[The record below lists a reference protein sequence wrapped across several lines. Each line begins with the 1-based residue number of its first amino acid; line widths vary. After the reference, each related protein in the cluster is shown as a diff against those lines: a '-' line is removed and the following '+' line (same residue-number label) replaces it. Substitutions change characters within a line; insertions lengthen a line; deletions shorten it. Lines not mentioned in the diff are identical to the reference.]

1 MGITRH
7 APAPRE
13 QRNWERS
20 LGLDQRGCHVFR
32 RAAFA
37 LVWLSCATTS
47 ILAQDSAKT
56 TTEKWRP
63 KDGVYAS
70 PGKDFVA
77 SCGESA
83 YLGIELTKKRVGG
96 NEWGCDITEITDT
109 APGAVRL
116 DMSCNYYNLGLY
128 IKDPNPYERKFREIM
143 LLSKIDAK
151 TLFVRKTSNGKFR
164 DPRWRASYCP
174 DEQQRIHTGEA
185 LKPWRPRDGIYASP
199 GANFDDRCL
208 KSGDTIIDFAGKN
221 ISSGADRCEVY
232 SYDDALLSDPII
244 DVVCNE
250 TRSTKGLVTR
260 AIDGGGGCMG
270 RRALKS
276 SD

>member
-20 LGLDQRGCHVFR
+20 LGLDQRGCQVFL

-37 LVWLSCATTS
+37 VILLFSAATP
-47 ILAQDSAKT
+47 ILAQDSART

-83 YLGIELTKKRVGG
+83 YLGIELAKKRVGG
-96 NEWGCDITEITDT
+96 NEWSCDITKITDT
-109 APGAVRL
+109 APGAVKL
-116 DMSCNYYNLGLY
+116 DMSCNDYNLGLD
-128 IKDPNPYERKFREIM
+128 IKDPNPYERKFKEIM

-151 TLFVRKTSNGKFR
+151 TLFVRKTF
-164 DPRWRASYCP
+164 
-174 DEQQRIHTGEA
+174 QRKVQISA
-185 LKPWRPRDGIYASP
+185 L
-199 GANFDDRCL
+199 
-208 KSGDTIIDFAGKN
+208 AGF
-221 ISSGADRCEVY
+221 
-232 SYDDALLSDPII
+232 LLP
-244 DVVCNE
+244 
-250 TRSTKGLVTR
+250 
-260 AIDGGGGCMG
+260 
-270 RRALKS
+270 RRAAAHPHRGSAEAMASAGRHLRGPR
-276 SD
+276 